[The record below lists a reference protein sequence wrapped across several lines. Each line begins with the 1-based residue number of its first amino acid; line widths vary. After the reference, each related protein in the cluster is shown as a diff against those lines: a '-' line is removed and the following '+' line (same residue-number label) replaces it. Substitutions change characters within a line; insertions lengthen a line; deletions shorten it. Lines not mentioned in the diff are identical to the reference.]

1 MQTTGTFTHP
11 TWRKML
17 EDNPVV
23 GQPETNS
30 WHFPLKIKPL
40 VFQIRSRRG
49 WQKKR
54 NLAHHRTEPRFVVSI
69 CQNRTPPKKD
79 PHHPCKNVGRI
90 ELLGDFTLKQKKSFT
105 RSYSARGCLS
115 SNEHVSRA
123 ALWLSHNLQLAARWL
138 HCCCAP
144 APQHNSAEEQRLAT
158 ALPKDS
164 DFIFFF
170 LRKQKFADIL
180 IH

>member
-1 MQTTGTFTHP
+1 MTKEKKLGTP
-11 TWRKML
+11 QNWA
-17 EDNPVV
+17 
-23 GQPETNS
+23 Q
-30 WHFPLKIKPL
+30 
-40 VFQIRSRRG
+40 
-49 WQKKR
+49 
-54 NLAHHRTEPRFVVSI
+54 PRFVVSI

-79 PHHPCKNVGRI
+79 PHHPCKNVGRS

-105 RSYSARGCLS
+105 RRSYSARGCLS

-164 DFIFFF
+164 DFILLFFF
-170 LRKQKFADIL
+170 EKTKLCRYFDPLVTSEKVKHSAHNLF
-180 IH
+180 